1 MATDHSTE
9 AAIEAM
15 EAGKSG
21 LPQLDFNTWPSQII
35 WAAVAL
41 YALYW
46 LLSKYAI
53 PRISGVL
60 EERADTIAEDL
71 DRAEDFRRRAHEAEE
86 AYDRA
91 LAEAR
96 SKAQAIA
103 AETRAEV
110 QKDIDAAVA
119 KADAEIAARAAESE
133 KRIAEIRAQASEAAN
148 EVASEVA
155 EALVGRLLPEA
166 QNAEAIKN
174 AVKARI

>member
-1 MATDHSTE
+1 MATDTHTD
-9 AAIEAM
+9 AAIDAM
-15 EAGKSG
+15 EHGSSG

-46 LLSKYAI
+46 LLSRYAI
-53 PRISGVL
+53 PRISGII
-60 EERADTIAEDL
+60 EERADTIADDL
-71 DRAEDFRRRAHEAEE
+71 DRAEEFRRRAHEAED

-110 QKDIDAAVA
+110 QKEIDAAMA

-133 KRIAEIRAQASEAAN
+133 KRIGEIRAQASEAASEVAN
-148 EVASEVA
+148 EVAD
-155 EALVGRLLPEA
+155 ALIGRLLPEA
-166 QNAEAIKN
+166 QNADAIKS

>member
-1 MATDHSTE
+1 MATDTQTE
-9 AAIEAM
+9 AAIDAM
-15 EAGKSG
+15 EHGSSG
-21 LPQLDFNTWPSQII
+21 LPQLDFNTWPSQVI

-41 YALYW
+41 FVLYKV
-46 LLSKYAI
+46 LARYAI
-53 PRISGVL
+53 PRISGII
-60 EERADTIAEDL
+60 EERADTIADDL
-71 DRAEDFRRRAHEAEE
+71 DRAEEFRRRAHEAEE

-110 QKDIDAAVA
+110 QKEIDAAMA

-133 KRIAEIRAQASEAAN
+133 KRIGEIRAQASEAAS

-166 QNAEAIKN
+166 QNADAIKS